1 MTAVTLVPASEGSP
15 AIPQDAVEH
24 FNNTVK
30 RAVYLAANDAANRAT
45 IYLAERTKPRYDK
58 DDVMVDGGGWLE
70 YTIVIDYA
78 SGHRLTVG
86 AIQRKPGEPS
96 EFHS

>member
-15 AIPQDAVEH
+15 AIPQGAVEH
-24 FNNTVK
+24 FNNTMA
-30 RAVYLAANDAANRAT
+30 RAIYLASSDSVNKAT
-45 IYLAERTKPRYDK
+45 IYLAQRTSPRYGA
-58 DDVMVDGGGWLE
+58 DGALVSEGGWLE
-70 YTIVIDYA
+70 YTISIEYVG
-78 SGHRLTVG
+78 GHCLTVG